1 MVGLS
6 ILIANGVLGSVL
18 IWLGSAYVDSR
29 KIAAFSTLISLGI
42 FYYLSQALDLSSA
55 SLQLVEQYEW
65 IPFLNIK
72 FIMAVDGVSW
82 VLLALTLLIHVI
94 IVMGAFL
101 LEYDDMPL
109 YMALFMFMQSMIMG
123 VFVAFM
129 PYYFTCF
136 GKGC

>member
-29 KIAAFSTLISLGI
+29 KIAAFSTLISIGI

-65 IPFLNIK
+65 IPF
-72 FIMAVDGVSW
+72 
-82 VLLALTLLIHVI
+82 
-94 IVMGAFL
+94 
-101 LEYDDMPL
+101 
-109 YMALFMFMQSMIMG
+109 
-123 VFVAFM
+123 
-129 PYYFTCF
+129 
-136 GKGC
+136 